1 MLLYVINKKE
11 NAVPWLFSEG
21 MAKLE
26 WQAGLQKEEPMG
38 MGQGQ
43 EIESHAV
50 SRPGSPLTCGVAG
63 QGSECGDL
71 HREVVGGDRLPSMR
85 CGLSTQ
91 ASGQETT
98 PLPVLPD

>member
-1 MLLYVINKKE
+1 MEVSPFPPLQLRCLVRGI
-11 NAVPWLFSEG
+11 LFSVQSASSISE
-21 MAKLE
+21 
-26 WQAGLQKEEPMG
+26 QKEEPMG

-50 SRPGSPLTCGVAG
+50 SGPGSPLTCGVAG

>member
-1 MLLYVINKKE
+1 
-11 NAVPWLFSEG
+11 
-21 MAKLE
+21 
-26 WQAGLQKEEPMG
+26 MG

-50 SRPGSPLTCGVAG
+50 SGPGSPLTCGVVG

-71 HREVVGGDRLPSMR
+71 GREVAGGDRLPSMR
-85 CGLSTQ
+85 CELSTQ